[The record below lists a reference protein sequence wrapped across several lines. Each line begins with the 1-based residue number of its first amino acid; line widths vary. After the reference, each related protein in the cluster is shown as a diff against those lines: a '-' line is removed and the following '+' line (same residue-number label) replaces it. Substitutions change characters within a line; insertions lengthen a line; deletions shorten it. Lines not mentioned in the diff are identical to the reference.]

1 MSTEGGA
8 STVSGGGEKKS
19 TFRLFGKKE
28 EGDAASAAA
37 DPTVRKTKSFK
48 RIRGLLSGESRRER
62 KERRSKEKAATTA
75 PATTSS
81 SAGGTAPPE
90 SDDVATIYN
99 VDVDERSVVTSVS
112 SPVKAEE
119 AKSSGDQAAPG
130 SPDAG
135 KKPYLLKVVLL
146 LMDPD
151 TRRFELLQLE
161 FDSLKALVSD
171 VLAQI
176 PISVTEESLRLK
188 SYTGITSRDGNEW
201 SPEKLLANFCKG
213 NDILVAVPTG
223 VPAKECARLA
233 RPILSDDKVVSM
245 VRNNGNCVSC
255 NIVRS
260 FLARLTLDHSPL
272 SLQLLSS
279 GIDAKAWRE
288 KKKKRKSGP
297 KTSSRALED
306 DIADG
311 AAGSASSSTKTIL
324 VIAVV
329 VAAIVLQVFHM
340 YISTAIKPGHIVS
353 PGIWL
358 TKCGLLA
365 FLPSCENNA
374 RLEFTDRG
382 VVTLY
387 HQDGTPMWELQG
399 GVCPKSDASCV
410 PGLQVKD
417 DNTLVVGGKT
427 VSHVKLFD
435 LNAELSPWPFAEQP
449 KVQVR
454 MGKK

>member
-245 VRNNGNCVSC
+245 
-255 NIVRS
+255 
-260 FLARLTLDHSPL
+260 
-272 SLQLLSS
+272 LLSS

-417 DNTLVVGGKT
+417 DNALVVGGKT